1 MQVRADAGLDAA
13 EVSPARATYV
23 NDSIAAISDSLFYG
37 SPAYLQLDSFEERL
51 ATVLQATR
59 SPGQPLVYLGSLLLV
74 LGVFAMLYIR
84 ERRIWVWL
92 APRDG
97 ATHATMALSTNRKT
111 MDGDRE
117 FAQLTEKLIG
127 VAPSPRHGD
136 PA

>member
-1 MQVRADAGLDAA
+1 
-13 EVSPARATYV
+13 VSPARATYV

-84 ERRIWVWL
+84 ERRFFVLVKANEILV
-92 APRDG
+92 A
-97 ATHATMALSTNRKT
+97 MSSNRKALDVDET
-111 MDGDRE
+111 FQRHVEGL
-117 FAQLTEKLIG
+117 AAALG
-127 VAPSPRHGD
+127 AAP
-136 PA
+136 PAPVPESVKGA